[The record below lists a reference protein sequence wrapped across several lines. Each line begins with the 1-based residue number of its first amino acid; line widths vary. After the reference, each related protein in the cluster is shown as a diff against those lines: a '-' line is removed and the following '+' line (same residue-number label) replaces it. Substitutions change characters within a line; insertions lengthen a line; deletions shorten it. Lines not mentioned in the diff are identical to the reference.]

1 MVLLLAKQ
9 IITLYRA
16 VQKTLTK
23 DQHALDIQLVN
34 MCLKGI
40 YMHPDQYLVKTSLI
54 IKKYTS
60 ITAYTARSKWFK
72 A

>member
-1 MVLLLAKQ
+1 
-9 IITLYRA
+9 
-16 VQKTLTK
+16 
-23 DQHALDIQLVN
+23 